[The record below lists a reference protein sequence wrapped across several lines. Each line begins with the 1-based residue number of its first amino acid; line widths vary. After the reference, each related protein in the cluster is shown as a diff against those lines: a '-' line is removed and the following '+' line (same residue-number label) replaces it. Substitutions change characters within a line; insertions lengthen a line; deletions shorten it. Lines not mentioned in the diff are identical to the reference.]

1 MNKEIRALEKY
12 QTQEVVD
19 LLKEG
24 LWTANRLL
32 QSSTKLMAFWTNP
45 ARGKWVHSIVYETF
59 EPMAKMYTIRILLSL
74 TENKDW
80 SLYQFDVKNAF
91 LHGDFEEYHMDVPTV
106 YEHKSH
112 LIHKKV
118 LYWKSHCPNC
128 IRK

>member
-1 MNKEIRALEKY
+1 
-12 QTQEVVD
+12 
-19 LLKEG
+19 
-24 LWTANRLL
+24 
-32 QSSTKLMAFWTNP
+32 MAFWTNP